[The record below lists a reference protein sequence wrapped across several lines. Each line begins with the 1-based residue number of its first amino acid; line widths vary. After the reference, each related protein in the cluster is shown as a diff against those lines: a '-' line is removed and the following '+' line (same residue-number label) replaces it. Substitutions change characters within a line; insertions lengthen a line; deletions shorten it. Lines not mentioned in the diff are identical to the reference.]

1 MEKVTSGKHSQNKD
15 RVVIFVPDKTVSK
28 SKKK

>member
-15 RVVIFVPDKTVSK
+15 RVAIFVPDKTVSK